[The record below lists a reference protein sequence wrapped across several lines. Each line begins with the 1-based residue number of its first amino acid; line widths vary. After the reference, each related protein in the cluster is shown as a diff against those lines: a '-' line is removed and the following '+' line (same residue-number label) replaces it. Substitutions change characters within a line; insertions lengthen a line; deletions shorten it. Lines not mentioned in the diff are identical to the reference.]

1 MAALKAMGAGFW
13 TLAQMVFLQAFTVG
27 FTGYGIGVGLAAM
40 FGNAVLKKGQPP
52 FYMPWQVLVFT
63 GAVIV
68 FICLLS
74 SFVGLIKIART
85 EAAMVFK

>member
-1 MAALKAMGAGFW
+1 
-13 TLAQMVFLQAFTVG
+13 
-27 FTGYGIGVGLAAM
+27 M

-63 GAVIV
+63 GGVIV

-74 SFVGLIKIART
+74 SLVGIIKIART